1 MDYNALDVESE
12 RGTLRKHLLLKAN
25 QWTPQ
30 AFWVFLGCPRK
41 KYIIYIY
48 VQLFEQIAKTL
59 VMVSSLV
66 SSGHIWTLLPR
77 HLGFVLDLYVD
88 CL

>member
-1 MDYNALDVESE
+1 MDTSS
-12 RGTLRKHLLLKAN
+12 
-25 QWTPQ
+25 
-30 AFWVFLGCPRK
+30 FLGFPWLSPQEI
-41 KYIIYIY
+41 YYIYIY